1 MPKITLTDLST
12 TATVGSQTTAIN
24 NNNQILENAI
34 DNTLSRDGTS
44 PNAMEADLD
53 MNSNHILNLPEAV
66 DNTSPVRKG
75 DMPDYIPNF
84 FIQSNQPSTTVEGS
98 LWVDSDSADK
108 DLYQLRNGIW
118 TDTNV
123 DFEAGYTTLNPPA
136 IDVSFTPAGPVT
148 STNVQAAIE
157 EVAAFIPP
165 PPAATDVSFTPAG
178 SISSNNVQAAL
189 QELDTEKQPV
199 DATLTALAG
208 YNTNGILTQ
217 TAADTFVGRSVAGTT
232 GQITVTNGDGVAGDP
247 TVSLPADVVIPTI
260 LTTPNTGLHVLD
272 TNASHDLIIKPGSDL
287 TADRTFTLTTG
298 NADRTLDIS
307 AANVTISSLIAPYLN
322 STTNSQFQISIGVRE
337 VLTANRD
344 YYVRT
349 DGSDSNDGLTN
360 SPSGAF
366 LTIQKALDVAGSLD
380 FSIYNVTIN
389 VGAGTFSGT
398 GSSILKAFAGS
409 GTLNI
414 IGAGAGST
422 TISRTS
428 GTCFYGDHTFCK
440 YRISDMKLQ
449 TTTSGDCIFLFGPG
463 LLNHSGIEFGTSA
476 GTHLRAEQ
484 GASLVAIGNYSISG
498 GATYHMTAGLHS
510 RINSSGRTVTTSSTP
525 AFSIAYAGSNRLS
538 YVLAN
543 GMTFTGTGAT
553 GSRYVAISGGFIDTN
568 GGGASYFPGS
578 TAGSTSTGGTYL

>member
-66 DNTSPVRKG
+66 DDTSPVRKG

-84 FIQSNQPSTTVEGS
+84 YIQPSQPSTTIEGS
-98 LWVDSDSADK
+98 LWVDSDSPDK

-118 TDTNV
+118 TDTNI

-136 IDVSFTPAGPVT
+136 I
-148 STNVQAAIE
+148 
-157 EVAAFIPP
+157 
-165 PPAATDVSFTPAG
+165 DVSFTPAG

-189 QELDTEKQPV
+189 QELDTEKQPI

-217 TAADTFVGRSVAGTT
+217 TAADTFIGRSVAGTA

-247 TVSLPADVVIPTI
+247 TISLPADVVIPTI

-322 STTNSQFQISIGVRE
+322 STTNNQFQTSIGVRE

-349 DGSDSNDGLTN
+349 DGSDSNNGLTD

-366 LTIQKALDVAGSLD
+366 LTIQKALDVAGTLD

-498 GATYHMTAGLHS
+498 NATYHMTAGLHS

-553 GSRYVAISGGFIDTN
+553 GLRYIAISGGYIDTN

-578 TAGSTSTGGTYL
+578 SAGSTSTGGTYL